1 MVRQI
6 SPRNGDRNRRR
17 RDARRHRTLEKAK
30 GLQKMRSLAE
40 LIVSKPASQF
50 NLSRVR
56 VKRVSR
62 LYVTRR
68 DPEYL
73 T

>member
-17 RDARRHRTLEKAK
+17 RDARRHRTLEK
-30 GLQKMRSLAE
+30 GFQKMRSLAE

>member
-17 RDARRHRTLEKAK
+17 RDARRHRTLEK
-30 GLQKMRSLAE
+30 GFQKMRSLAE

-62 LYVTRR
+62 LYITRR
-68 DPEYL
+68 DPSI
-73 T
+73 

>member
-17 RDARRHRTLEKAK
+17 RDARRHRTLEK
-30 GLQKMRSLAE
+30 GFQKMRSLAE

-68 DPEYL
+68 DPSI
-73 T
+73 